1 MAAWLPAVRF
11 MVAMQRKGGATP
23 REVADAAPVV
33 VAGQAMR
40 CRRFHP
46 RGRSRGRVLVLHG
59 VTPRGVDDPRMALLA
74 DSLAVAGFEVVAPEF
89 PNLRRADLSPATV
102 ATIRE
107 VLAGLGP
114 DVRVLAPS
122 FAAGL
127 CLRAVAEGAQVR
139 SVCAI
144 GGYGDVRQSLGRLLS
159 RDVDAYARIAVV
171 LNMGRLNEREC
182 DVLRTWLYDDSVRP
196 VERRY
201 PAVRQTLDDSEGRRV
216 DGIIDGSWPE
226 LDAWFDQIPDVVD
239 AIDVSSVAA
248 DIRVPVVLIH
258 GSSDRVIPPVESV
271 RLAERL
277 PRAHLCVTPLLT
289 HGDTKSPAEQPG
301 AVLGLARA
309 FATFLG

>member
-1 MAAWLPAVRF
+1 

-23 REVADAAPVV
+23 HEDLDAAPLVL
-33 VAGQAMR
+33 AAQTMR
-40 CRRFHP
+40 CRRFAP
-46 RGRSRGRVLVLHG
+46 KKAARGRVLVLHG

-74 DSLAVAGFEVVAPEF
+74 DSLAAAGFEVIAPEF
-89 PNLRRADLSPATV
+89 SNLRRADLSPSTV

-107 VLAGLGP
+107 VLASLGP

-127 CLRAVAEGAQVR
+127 CLRAVAEGADVR

-201 PAVRQTLDDSEGRRV
+201 PAVRGTLDQAEGRRV
-216 DGIIDGSWPE
+216 DGVIDGSWHE
-226 LDAWFDQIPDVVD
+226 LDAWFDQIPDIVD
-239 AIDVSSVAA
+239 AIDVNSVAA

-258 GSSDRVIPPVESV
+258 GATDRVIPPVESV
-271 RLAERL
+271 QLAERL

-289 HGDTKSPAEQPG
+289 HGDTKSPAEQPR
-301 AVLGLARA
+301 AVIGLARA